1 MCPDWSEIY
10 MWIVIN
16 PTHCVGLVLNL
27 LIDCLLFN
35 IRWQIFHEYSWW
47 EQFNSLKNTIQK
59 WRRNGTTWALI
70 FDCNWKSMEIWVGT
84 KNYSSVVT
92 TMCLLILEIYKRG
105 VYDGVSLALSKN
117 IAHYALHS
125 GFLHYYLESLDWDNN
140 VEFYYLKSVLLKRG
154 VLWCQWHTVVPCIP
168 IRLIQN
174 CTSFS
179 NKKM

>member
-1 MCPDWSEIY
+1 
-10 MWIVIN
+10 
-16 PTHCVGLVLNL
+16 
-27 LIDCLLFN
+27 
-35 IRWQIFHEYSWW
+35 
-47 EQFNSLKNTIQK
+47 
-59 WRRNGTTWALI
+59 
-70 FDCNWKSMEIWVGT
+70 
-84 KNYSSVVT
+84 
-92 TMCLLILEIYKRG
+92 MCLLILEIYKRG

-174 CTSFS
+174 STSFS
-179 NKKM
+179 NKKNVNWWTFCMLYLFFLSVSKKIMYWVTSKISFLKQPVHFKSFKHKTAYYLFLRIRKVVNVMESYPHAKYC